1 MVDFVLGAVFVAL
14 IVRGWMKGLVREA
27 LDVATLLV
35 GALLAFRFS
44 GTVGNVLS
52 AMTGVAPEAARMV
65 GGFLAFLAISV
76 GAAFV
81 SGVIHRTIRRLPAMT
96 TLNRLGGAAL
106 GGVYA
111 LVLATVAV
119 TLMSAVPMPETL
131 AKPIDESVIATR
143 LTDPEGP
150 VQRGVE
156 ALAGDRAIQSV
167 ISLRRMFGEPSV
179 VGGPAV
185 VLPAATGETR
195 PSVAAADDVFAAIN
209 AERVEAGLDP
219 LAWSDE
225 LALIAVTRADAA
237 YHSGTL
243 SVTTPSLEEA
253 LDRSGV
259 PHVVRG
265 ENLALAGSPAGVHE
279 AIVTSD
285 RHRSEVLGERYR
297 RVGVGVVEGP
307 YGLMAVQV
315 FAG

>member
-1 MVDFVLGAVFVAL
+1 MIDFVLGALFVAL
-14 IVRGWMKGLVREA
+14 VVRGWMKGLVREA
-27 LDVATLLV
+27 LDVATLLL

-44 GTVGNVLS
+44 GAVGNVLS
-52 AMTGVAPEAARMV
+52 AMTGIAPEAARMV
-65 GGFLAFLAISV
+65 GGFLAFLAISI

-81 SGVIHRTIRRLPAMT
+81 SGLIHRTIKRLPAMT

-106 GGVYA
+106 GGIYA
-111 LVLATVAV
+111 LVLATLAV
-119 TLMSAVPMPETL
+119 TLMSVVPLPATL
-131 AKPIDESVIATR
+131 AKPIDESVIAGR

-156 ALAGDRAIQSV
+156 TLAGDRAIQSV
-167 ISLRRMFGEPSV
+167 ISLRRIFGERTV

-185 VLPAATGETR
+185 VLPAAAGETR
-195 PSVAAADDVFAAIN
+195 PSSAAADEVFGALNAA
-209 AERVEAGLDP
+209 RVDAGLDP

-225 LALIAVTRADAA
+225 LAVIAVSRADAA

-243 SVTTPSLEEA
+243 SVASPSLEEV

-259 PHVVRG
+259 PHVVG
-265 ENLALAGSPAGVHE
+265 AENLALAGSAAGVHE
-279 AIVTSD
+279 AIVGSD